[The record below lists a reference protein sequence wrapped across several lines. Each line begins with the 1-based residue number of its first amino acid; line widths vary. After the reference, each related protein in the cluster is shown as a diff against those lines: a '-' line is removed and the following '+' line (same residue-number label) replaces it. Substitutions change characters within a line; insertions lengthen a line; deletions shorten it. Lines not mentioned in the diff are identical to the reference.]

1 MLDPEPPRLAVGAE
15 DEGASM
21 RIRDL
26 LNEMIAH
33 DASDLHIKVGSP
45 PGIRVHGELLPIEG
59 IPPLTAEQTHV
70 LVSELLDEEL
80 EKRFEEKRELDFSR
94 QLEGL
99 ARFRV
104 NVFHPRG
111 TRAAVMRAIPIE
123 VPLLESMGFPDVLKT
138 LARKPRGLVLVTGPT
153 GSGKSTT
160 LAAMIDY
167 INRHDH
173 SHILTLEDPIEFI
186 HRDKRCYVN
195 QREIGSDSPNFL
207 AALRSALRE
216 DPDIILVG
224 EMRDLETISLAIT
237 AAETGHLVFGTLHT
251 TSAIQTVDRII
262 DVFPHEAQ
270 AQVRTQLSV
279 TLQGVISQ
287 TLLPKIGGGRACAQ
301 EIMTGT
307 DAVRACIREGKTPQ
321 LLNVLQTGNKYGMQ
335 TLESALIKLVTDGKV
350 LPEDAIG
357 MANSPDQVRAAFS
370 RSGRAPATAGAS
382 MPPPAAPRPNP
393 TVRPVNIPTVAPPSD
408 IPRTDDE
415 ARGDVDGKSAFSP
428 LDDFEQF
435 RRHRRNV

>member
-1 MLDPEPPRLAVGAE
+1 
-15 DEGASM
+15 M

-26 LNEMIAH
+26 LNEMLANN
-33 DASDLHIKVGSP
+33 ASDLHIKVGSP

-59 IPPLTAEQTHV
+59 LPPLTAEQTHV
-70 LVSELLDEEL
+70 LISELLDEEL

-104 NVFHPRG
+104 NVFHQRG

-123 VPLLESMGFPDVLKT
+123 VPLLEEMGFPDVLKQ
-138 LARKPRGLVLVTGPT
+138 LARRPRGLVLVTGPT

-186 HRDKRCYVN
+186 HRDKRCFVN

-224 EMRDLETISLAIT
+224 EMRDLETIGLAIT

-262 DVFPHEAQ
+262 DVFPHEQQ

-279 TLQGVISQ
+279 ALQGVISQ

-301 EIMTGT
+301 EIMVAT

-321 LLNVLQTGNKYGMQ
+321 LLNVLQTGLKNGMQ

-370 RSGRAPATAGAS
+370 RTGRAPAPSAAPQA
-382 MPPPAAPRPNP
+382 PPPQAPRPNP
-393 TVRPVNIPTVAPPSD
+393 TVRPVNIPSAAPPTD
-408 IPRTDDE
+408 IPRSEED
-415 ARGDVDGKSAFSP
+415 ARVEGDGRAAFSP

-435 RRHRRNV
+435 RRQRKSN